1 MSDLESRLTSLEEH
15 LAHQNSL
22 VEELN
27 EVVVE
32 QRKEIELLNR
42 RVAMLMQRAA
52 EQEAD
57 NTSGAPLADQKPPHW

>member
-1 MSDLESRLTSLEEH
+1 MSDQDRLTRLEEH
-15 LAHQNSL
+15 LAHQNTL

-27 EVVVE
+27 EVVTE
-32 QRKEIELLNR
+32 QRAEIDLLNR

-57 NTSGAPLADQKPPHW
+57 NLSGGPLADQRPPHW

>member
-32 QRKEIELLNR
+32 QRKEIDLLNR

-57 NTSGAPLADQKPPHW
+57 SMSGAPLADQKPPHW

>member
-1 MSDLESRLTSLEEH
+1 MSDLVSRLTSLEEH

-32 QRKEIELLNR
+32 QRKEIDLLNR

-57 NTSGAPLADQKPPHW
+57 SMSGAPLADQKPPHW

>member
-27 EVVVE
+27 EVV
-32 QRKEIELLNR
+32 RK
-42 RVAMLMQRAA
+42 
-52 EQEAD
+52 
-57 NTSGAPLADQKPPHW
+57 